1 MLTNQVCR
9 GPDQQPPQAKGS
21 HKSKKQWRRH
31 ECHATYHHQLGLRI
45 NLKTLLNYES
55 MNFMS
60 YALIFKKQRTQNG
73 HIRPTHS
80 YSTLTFLT
88 KTSSTPPKPAP
99 KHKSSPQKT
108 HRQRRVTHQHSNCS
122 KLLRNYHLR
131 ILHKERPQCANTP
144 LVNISLILTKI
155 ENPHTTQ
162 TPRPKDG

>member
-73 HIRPTHS
+73 HIQPTHS
-80 YSTLTFLT
+80 YSTLAFLT

-108 HRQRRVTHQHSNCS
+108 HRQRRVTHQHSDCS